1 MTKSKEKYFKRADII
16 VYAILTVIAACLFFV
31 SVKPTINSDCA
42 FTVQVKGEVVFK
54 GDFQTKTYTVT
65 RAESVKKLSD
75 DVFEIITEKGKNVIK
90 IDWEN
95 SDVTVVETDCG
106 TTKECTYMSL
116 KNGDI
121 ICVPHS
127 LVIKLTGSVPDPVVG

>member
-16 VYAILTVIAACLFFV
+16 VYAILIVIAACLFFTT
-31 SVKPTINSDCA
+31 VKPRTSSGCA

-54 GDFQTKTYTVT
+54 GDFQTKTYTVI
-65 RAESVKKLSD
+65 REEAVKKLSD
-75 DVFEIITEKGKNVIK
+75 NVFEIITEKGKNVIK

-95 SDVTVVETDCG
+95 SDVTVIETDCG

-127 LVIKLTGSVPDPVVG
+127 LVIKSTGSIPDPVVG